1 MLFVTTLYDDGAPR
15 PLVSALDLTLMV
27 ASSAPDVRGFDGGEL
42 KRHDEFASYERPD
55 DIQRPVDASRI
66 NR

>member
-1 MLFVTTLYDDGAPR
+1 MLFVTTLYDDGASR

-27 ASSAPDVRGFDGGEL
+27 ASSATDVRGFDGGEL
-42 KRHDEFASYERPD
+42 KRHDGLPAMGA
-55 DIQRPVDASRI
+55 QMMARPVDASRF